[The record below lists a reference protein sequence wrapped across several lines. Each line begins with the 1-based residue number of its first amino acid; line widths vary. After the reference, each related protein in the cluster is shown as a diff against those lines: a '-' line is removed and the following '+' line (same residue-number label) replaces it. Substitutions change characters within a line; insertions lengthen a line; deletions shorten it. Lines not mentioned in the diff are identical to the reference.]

1 MAKIINQILED
12 PNKITILIYWKNNFK
27 MCINKLK
34 IIKDKSKKLKII
46 ELEVKTLMIKL
57 PD

>member
-1 MAKIINQILED
+1 
-12 PNKITILIYWKNNFK
+12 